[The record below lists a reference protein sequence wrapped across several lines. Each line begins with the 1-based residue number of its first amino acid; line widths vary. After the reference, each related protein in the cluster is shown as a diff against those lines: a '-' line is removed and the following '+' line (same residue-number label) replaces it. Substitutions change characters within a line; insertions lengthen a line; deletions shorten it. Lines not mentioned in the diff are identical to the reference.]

1 MNNYVKLG
9 IGWKV
14 HEEKDYLFLS
24 NTIEEKLFYIEKSNQ
39 RIIKKILDGTT
50 INELEKF
57 GEDWK
62 VLQKELEQTHAIFYS
77 SNPNSINSNIDFGV
91 KMASNSS
98 FIIQP
103 PRVSRLSIQI
113 NNYCSLKCTTCNKI
127 VSFPCL
133 SCSTKE
139 SKELIPFETINSALN
154 FLSNFGL
161 LELYLLGGDPLLDF
175 NIVKKTVLLYK
186 KLVPNGKIS
195 LLTNSTELLNFG
207 EDNLRFLHNYI
218 RIITVVT
225 KENFAILPKIMDI
238 LKLYQIEF
246 ELQARD
252 IKQNSLGTFQN
263 NSIDFIK
270 KSNGTVVNLE
280 NIARPLNL
288 YIDTTKDT
296 HNICYNNM
304 IFLNTDGN
312 VSVCKGYASTCE
324 DIKNESWS
332 SKISTISKR
341 WKKTEKIN
349 LCENCG
355 LKYIC
360 ISCQYLKELQICE
373 EISNSSKFCFT
384 QKSDMDV
391 I

>member
-14 HEEKDYLFLS
+14 YVEKDYLFLS
-24 NTIEEKLFYIEKSNQ
+24 NIIEQKLFHIEKNNQ
-39 RIIKKILDGTT
+39 MIIKKILDGTT
-50 INELEKF
+50 VSELEKF

-62 VLQKELEQTHAIFYS
+62 LLQIELERNHAIFYS
-77 SNPNSINSNIDFGV
+77 SNPSSINSNIDFGV

-103 PRVSRLSIQI
+103 PRISRLSIQI
-113 NNYCSLKCTTCNKI
+113 NNYCSLNCTTCNKTM
-127 VSFPCL
+127 SFPCL

-139 SKELIPFETINSALN
+139 SKDSISFATIKSALK
-154 FLSNFGL
+154 FLTNFGVS
-161 LELYLLGGDPLLDF
+161 ELYLLGGDPLLDF
-175 NIVKKTVLLYK
+175 NIVKHTILLYK
-186 KLVPNGKIS
+186 NLVPNGTVT
-195 LLTNSTELLNFG
+195 LLTNSIELLNLS
-207 EDNLRFLHNYI
+207 EDNLRFLHDYI

-225 KENFAILPKIMDI
+225 KENFKILPEIIDV
-238 LKLYQIEF
+238 LKLYKIEF

-252 IKQNSLGTFQN
+252 IEQNTLDAFQN
-263 NSIDFIK
+263 NSIDFIQK
-270 KSNGTVVNLE
+270 NNDTIVNLG
-280 NIARPLNL
+280 NISRPLNL

-312 VSVCKGYASTCE
+312 VSVCKGYEFTCE
-324 DIKNESWS
+324 DIKNENWS
-332 SKISTISKR
+332 SKISIISKK
-341 WKKTEKIN
+341 WQKTKNID
-349 LCENCG
+349 LCEKCG

-360 ISCQYLKELQICE
+360 ISCQALKDIKIGK
-373 EISNSSKFCFT
+373 EISDLSNFCFT